1 MPRKPPDLSA
11 PDLSTRDLPEIEWD
25 DLRYFLNLA
34 REKSLSG
41 AARALG
47 TTQPTMSRRLE
58 LFETKLGAVLFQR
71 KPSGLELT
79 DIGRQIL
86 DHAGRMEDAALAA
99 QRIATGSSAGI
110 SGTVRI
116 TSSEWLGARIL
127 SPLLAEFCTM
137 HPGMSVELVTDAE
150 ELSLTRREVDIA
162 VRFTRFQ
169 QEGLVQRKIGSLP
182 FALYA
187 APAYLKAK
195 GQPDF
200 RRDGTDAVVIAMNAA
215 LAESVAETKW
225 LRQHLANAHIAFR
238 SNSRDGQAAAA
249 ATGAGLVCLPE
260 CLAKAY
266 PALRAVATPAPV
278 PGRDVWLGFHRDTR
292 EIPRVRSVVDFLAE
306 RMPRLR

>member
-1 MPRKPPDLSA
+1 LPRKPPDSSA
-11 PDLSTRDLPEIEWD
+11 PSLPAIEWD
-25 DLRYFLNLA
+25 DLRYFLSLA

-58 LFETKLGAVLFQR
+58 LFEKRLGAVLFQR

-79 DIGRQIL
+79 DTGRQIL
-86 DHAGRMEDAALAA
+86 DHADRMEDAALAA
-99 QRIATGSSAGI
+99 QRIATGSNAGI
-110 SGTVRI
+110 SGTVRL
-116 TSSEWLGARIL
+116 TSAEWIGARIL
-127 SPLLAEFCTM
+127 SPLLAEFCTT

-150 ELSLTRREVDIA
+150 ALSLTRREVDIA
-162 VRFTRFQ
+162 VRFVRFQ

-187 APAYLKAK
+187 APGYLKAR
-195 GQPDF
+195 GMPDF
-200 RRDGTDAVVIAMNAA
+200 RSGGADAVVIAMNTA
-215 LAESVAETKW
+215 LTETVAETKW

-249 ATGAGLVCLPE
+249 ASGAGLVCLPE

-266 PALRAVATPAPV
+266 PALRAIATPAPI
-278 PGRDVWLGFHRDTR
+278 PSRDVWLGFHRDTR
-292 EIPRVRSVVDFLAE
+292 GIPRVRSVVDFLAE
-306 RMPRLR
+306 RTPQLR